1 MNNRS
6 WVKCRGNEKDLVTCS
21 ICCQLQQMC
30 WEGCFRVSENKC
42 TRSLAL
48 IFFPLPSPVLMLR
61 RLVYGVTQLSG
72 KPKGQAKQALR
83 CGLRCT
89 FQEREQ
95 VGIDLVR
102 IGCGHAGWKA
112 LVDFQSAI
120 PQLRRQ
126 RSSIGTLDSI
136 SMRLIEPL
144 AEAQTTITMAATGR
158 LPWFNLSRYES

>member
-1 MNNRS
+1 MPRERKRS
-6 WVKCRGNEKDLVTCS
+6 RHVLYLLSTPADVLGRVLSRERE
-21 ICCQLQQMC
+21 QLHPQF
-30 WEGCFRVSENKC
+30 G
-42 TRSLAL
+42 AH
-48 IFFPLPSPVLMLR
+48 IFPLPSPVLMLR

-83 CGLRCT
+83 CRLRCT